1 MQLLT
6 ARAPTVH
13 QYAFPRASWRR
24 DAALVVGFSLLL
36 ALSAQ
41 ISLPLP
47 FSPVPVTAQTLVVL
61 LTGALLGSR
70 LGALAILAYLA
81 EGLAGLPVFAG
92 GRSAWSPSALGVPV
106 IIGPTA
112 GYLLSWPLAAF
123 LVGWLAERGWDRRPA
138 TMALAML
145 LGTLVIYTGGLLV
158 LAFYVPASGL
168 LAAGLLPFL
177 PGDLAKIAI
186 AAAVLPGGWALLRRA
201 EGGRA

>member
-6 ARAPTVH
+6 ARAPTVRQH
-13 QYAFPRASWRR
+13 AFPRASWQR
-24 DAALVVGFSLLL
+24 DLTLAVGFSLLL

-92 GRSAWSPSALGVPV
+92 SRSAWSPSALGVPV
-106 IIGPTA
+106 IVGPTA
-112 GYLLSWPLAAF
+112 GYLFSWPLAAF

-138 TMALAML
+138 TMALAMA
-145 LGTLVIYTGGLLV
+145 LGTLLIYAGGLLV
-158 LAFYVPASGL
+158 LALYVPPAGL
-168 LAAGLLPFL
+168 LAAGLLPFV
-177 PGDLAKIAI
+177 PGDLAKIAL
-186 AAAVLPGGWALLRRA
+186 AAAVLPGGWALLRRVD
-201 EGGRA
+201 GGRA